1 MDLGAKMS
9 LNLKRLSHLNARLE
23 IITRTE
29 TDLHAQFL
37 HLTELRE
44 RVREAQFSADLQNP
58 TRARKPALIVIAA
71 VA

>member
-9 LNLKRLSHLNARLE
+9 LNLKRLSLLNARFE

-37 HLTELRE
+37 QLTELRE
-44 RVREAQFSADLQNP
+44 QVREAQLSADLQNT
-58 TRARKPALIVIAA
+58 TRARKPAPGVIAA
-71 VA
+71 TA